1 MDSMITSSLNI
12 NKYNKQETQSPIEK
26 IIKMWDIKRTFK

>member
-12 NKYNKQETQSPIEK
+12 QKYKKEETISPIEK
-26 IIKMWDIKRTFK
+26 IIKMW